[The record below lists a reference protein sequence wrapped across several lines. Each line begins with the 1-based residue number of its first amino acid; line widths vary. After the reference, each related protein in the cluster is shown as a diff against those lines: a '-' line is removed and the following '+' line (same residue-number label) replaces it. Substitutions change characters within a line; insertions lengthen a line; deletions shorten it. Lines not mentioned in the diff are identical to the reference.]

1 MKNNISVY
9 FDNRVILFVHTADE
23 EHDGNSELLK
33 KMPEWNEAIS
43 FLTGKKDRLIYE
55 SVRPEMSFRHFMTF
69 FTPVEAAGGLV
80 KNSSG
85 KWLFI
90 LRKGR
95 WDLPKGLI
103 EKNERSEH
111 AAVREVQEECGIT
124 TLKIIQN
131 LPVTYHIYP
140 DKNEKWMLKKTN
152 WYLMNTYYESTLTPQ
167 SAEEITKVEWRD
179 PAYIDDILQSTYGNI
194 RDLVNFC
201 KTEGLHK

>member
-1 MKNNISVY
+1 MINNISVY

-23 EHDGNSELLK
+23 KDDGNSELLQ
-33 KMPEWNEAIS
+33 KMPEWDEVIA
-43 FLTGKKDRLIYE
+43 FLTGNKDRLVYE
-55 SVRPEMSFRHFMTF
+55 SIRPEMSFRHFMTF
-69 FTPVEAAGGLV
+69 FIPVEAAGGLV

-103 EKNERSEH
+103 EKKEHREH
-111 AAVREVQEECGIT
+111 AAIREVQEECGVNA
-124 TLKIIQN
+124 LKIIQN
-131 LPVTYHIYP
+131 LPPTYHIYP
-140 DKNEKWMLKKTN
+140 DKNGEWMLKKTY
-152 WYLMNTYYESTLTPQ
+152 WYLIKTSSDSKLTPQ

-194 RDLVNFC
+194 RDLINFC
-201 KTEGLHK
+201 KMQGFHK